1 MSREINSLIAS
12 IRNRA
17 EENDGGR
24 PKHNRMAFNCE
35 HFVCLEL
42 LILLMMESCKHT
54 ISICMVLRSDGGD
67 KRGKKPSSRLC
78 WSRMMCSRQP
88 CVSEACEEIKSQA
101 EESSDRGA
109 VSTRQQSRAVRKALN
124 CGRSAP
130 IFFPLVRHASACAFA
145 SGSAPV
151 SSASFVAGFLFKHRR
166 DHRLL
171 LLTSLIASCSTTS
184 PALPASSV
192 LSSSCLL

>member
-1 MSREINSLIAS
+1 MAGGENTIAWS
-12 IRNRA
+12 TNR
-17 EENDGGR
+17 
-24 PKHNRMAFNCE
+24 E

-42 LILLMMESCKHT
+42 LILLVMESCKHT

-130 IFFPLVRHASACAFA
+130 IFFSLGEACIGMCVCVRVSARELRLVR
-145 SGSAPV
+145 
-151 SSASFVAGFLFKHRR
+151 RR
-166 DHRLL
+166 
-171 LLTSLIASCSTTS
+171 
-184 PALPASSV
+184 LPI
-192 LSSSCLL
+192 